1 MAVKSGLAPQTVRQ
15 VIGSSRLSNG
25 FFETFMRYGVGRELE
40 VHKFTIANAAKDL
53 RYAASMAMAAGMAN
67 PVGAAIRNSFA
78 QAEASGHAGDY
89 VGALSDLTAALNG
102 LDLAAAVAKG

>member
-1 MAVKSGLAPQTVRQ
+1 MSPTPKSADSSPPGPGAEERPAPAD
-15 VIGSSRLSNG
+15 
-25 FFETFMRYGVGRELE
+25 
-40 VHKFTIANAAKDL
+40 TIANAAKDL